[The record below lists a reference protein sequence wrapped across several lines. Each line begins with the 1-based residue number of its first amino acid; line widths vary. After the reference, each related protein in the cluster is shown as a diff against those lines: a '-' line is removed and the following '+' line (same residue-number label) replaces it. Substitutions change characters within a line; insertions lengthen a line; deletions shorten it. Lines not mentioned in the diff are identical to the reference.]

1 MPEEKDI
8 YGEAASFGGKPIE
21 LPSEEKTEE
30 KRGTYPLRIY
40 FTGGSVDIFSPMPKE
55 QFLVDLISEIT
66 AKGADP
72 QWSGWFGF
80 KVKPKTTKDK
90 KNRTVSIMVRQIV
103 GVEEL

>member
-1 MPEEKDI
+1 MSEQKDI
-8 YGEAASFGGKPIE
+8 YGEETSFGGAPIE
-21 LPSEEKTEE
+21 ISKEQVAE
-30 KRGTYPLRIY
+30 KRDTFPLRIY
-40 FTGGSVDIFSPMPKE
+40 FTGGSVDIMSPMPKE

-80 KVKPKTTKDK
+80 RVKPKSAKDK
-90 KNRTVSIMVRQIV
+90 KERTVSVMVKQIV

>member
-1 MPEEKDI
+1 MAEEKDI
-8 YGEAASFGGKPIE
+8 YGEETSFGGAPVEVPKEQIA
-21 LPSEEKTEE
+21 E
-30 KRGTYPLRIY
+30 KRDTFPLRIY
-40 FTGGSVDIFSPMPKE
+40 FTGGSVDIMSPMPKE

-80 KVKPKTTKDK
+80 RVKPKSAKDK
-90 KNRTVSIMVRQIV
+90 KERTVTVMVRQIV

>member
-1 MPEEKDI
+1 MSEGKYI
-8 YGEAASFGGKPIE
+8 YGEPASFGGSPIE
-21 LPSEEKTEE
+21 VPSEEKKEE
-30 KRGTYPLRIY
+30 KSTYPLRIY

>member
-1 MPEEKDI
+1 MSEQKDI
-8 YGEAASFGGKPIE
+8 YGEETSFGGSPIE
-21 LPSEEKTEE
+21 VSKEQVAE
-30 KRGTYPLRIY
+30 KRDTFPLRIY
-40 FTGGSVDIFSPMPKE
+40 FTGGSVDIMSPMPKE

-80 KVKPKTTKDK
+80 RVKPKSAKDK
-90 KNRTVSIMVRQIV
+90 KERTVSVMVKQIV